1 MKTIIAKITI
11 QDVLIIGMLAV
22 IMATS
27 VAALINA

>member
-11 QDVLIIGMLAV
+11 QDVLIIGVLA
-22 IMATS
+22 IILATS

>member
-11 QDVLIIGMLAV
+11 QDVLIIGVLAV
-22 IMATS
+22 ILATS